1 MENLWLYRN
10 LGVILGAE
18 IYTPKSMNIKRNII
32 FTLESR
38 KKDGVLIVENVPI
51 RMRVNFASKRIEF
64 TTGYRIDAAKWD
76 TDKQRVRNGC
86 TNKLKQSASEINA
99 SLLGYYTEVQEI
111 FKKFEVEEIMPT
123 PEQIK
128 EAFNMLHK
136 PIEEEVKPKKST
148 PNAFYKVFD
157 EFVRDCGRQNDWTD
171 STYEKFAAVKNHL
184 MNFRD
189 GLTFDFFD
197 EKGLNDYV
205 TYLRDVKEMRN
216 STIGKQL
223 SFLKWFLRWVF
234 KKGVHQNNAY
244 DSYKPKLKSTQK
256 KIIFL
261 TWEELNKLRE
271 FEIPAAKQAL
281 DQVRD
286 VFLFQCFTGLRYS
299 DVFNLRKSDIKGDHI
314 EVTTVKTSDS
324 LIIELNNHSK
334 AILDKY
340 KDVAFED
347 DKVLPVITNQKMNDY
362 LKELAEL
369 AGIDEPVRQTYYRG
383 NERIDEVTPKYAL
396 LGTHAGRRTFI
407 CNALALGIPPQ
418 VVMKWTGHSDYKA
431 MKPYIDIADDIKAN
445 AMSKFNQL

>member
-1 MENLWLYRN
+1 
-10 LGVILGAE
+10 
-18 IYTPKSMNIKRNII
+18 MNIKRNII

-51 RMRVNFASKRIEF
+51 RMRVNFASKRVEF
-64 TTGYRIDAAKWD
+64 TIGYRIDAAKWD
-76 TDKQRVRNGC
+76 SDKQRVRNGC

-128 EAFNMLHK
+128 EAFNALHK
-136 PIEEEVKPKKST
+136 PIEEEVKPRNST

-223 SFLKWFLRWVF
+223 SFLKWFLRWAF
-234 KKGVHQNNAY
+234 KKGLHQNNAY

-281 DQVRD
+281 DRVRD

-299 DVFNLRKSDIKGDHI
+299 DVFNLRRSDIKGDHI

-324 LIIELNNHSK
+324 LIIELNKHSK

-347 DKVLPVITNQKMNDY
+347 NKVLPVITNQKMNDY

>member
-1 MENLWLYRN
+1 MENLWWN
-10 LGVILGAE
+10 QFLGVNLGAE
-18 IYTPKSMNIKRNII
+18 IKTPKSMNIKRNII

-128 EAFNMLHK
+128 EAFNALHK
-136 PIEEEVKPKKST
+136 PIEEVTPRKST

-157 EFVRDCGRQNDWTD
+157 E
-171 STYEKFAAVKNHL
+171 
-184 MNFRD
+184 
-189 GLTFDFFD
+189 
-197 EKGLNDYV
+197 KGLNDYV
-205 TYLRDVKEMRN
+205 TYLSDVKEMRN

-223 SFLKWFLRWVF
+223 SFLKWFLRWAF
-234 KKGVHQNNAY
+234 KKGLHQNNAY
-244 DSYKPKLKSTQK
+244 DSYKPKLKNTQK

-281 DQVRD
+281 DRVRD

-299 DVFNLRKSDIKGDHI
+299 DVFNLRRSDIKGDHI

>member
-1 MENLWLYRN
+1 
-10 LGVILGAE
+10 
-18 IYTPKSMNIKRNII
+18 MNIKRNII

-128 EAFNMLHK
+128 EAFNALHR
-136 PIEEEVKPKKST
+136 PIEEVKPRKST

-184 MNFRD
+184 MNFRTE
-189 GLTFDFFD
+189 LTFDFFD

-223 SFLKWFLRWVF
+223 SFLKWFLRWAF
-234 KKGVHQNNAY
+234 KKGLHQNNAY

-281 DQVRD
+281 DRVRD

>member
-1 MENLWLYRN
+1 
-10 LGVILGAE
+10 
-18 IYTPKSMNIKRNII
+18 MNIKRNII

-38 KKDGVLIVENVPI
+38 KKDGVLITENVPI

-76 TDKQRVRNGC
+76 ADKQRVKNGC
-86 TNKLKQSASEINA
+86 SNKLKQSASEINA
-99 SLLGYYTEVQEI
+99 SLLEYYTEIQSI
-111 FKKFEVEEIMPT
+111 FKRFEVEDVMPT

-128 EAFNMLHK
+128 EAFNALHK
-136 PIEEEVKPKKST
+136 PVSEEPKPKKEAL
-148 PNAFYKVFD
+148 PCDFFQVFD
-157 EFVRDCGRQNDWTD
+157 DFVEDCGRQNNWTD
-171 STYEKFAAVKNHL
+171 STFEKFAAVKNHL
-184 MNFRD
+184 TNFRE
-189 GLTFDFFD
+189 GLTFEFFD
-197 EKGLNDYV
+197 ERGLNDYV
-205 TYLRDVKEMRN
+205 GYLRDVKEMRN
-216 STIGKQL
+216 TTIGKQL
-223 SFLKWFLRWVF
+223 SFLKWFLRWAF

-261 TWEELNKLRE
+261 TWDELNRLRE
-271 FEIPAAKQAL
+271 FKIPSNKQAL
-281 DQVRD
+281 ERVRD

-299 DVFNLRKSDIKGDHI
+299 DVFNLRRSDIKDDHI

-362 LKELAEL
+362 LKELAEM
-369 AGIDEPVRQTYYRG
+369 AGIDEPVRQTYYKG
-383 NERIDEVTPKYAL
+383 NERIDDVTPKYAL

>member
-1 MENLWLYRN
+1 
-10 LGVILGAE
+10 
-18 IYTPKSMNIKRNII
+18 MNIKRNII

-76 TDKQRVRNGC
+76 SDKQRVRNGC

-128 EAFNMLHK
+128 EAFNALHN
-136 PIEEEVKPKKST
+136 PIEEVPPRKST

-223 SFLKWFLRWVF
+223 SFLKWFLRWAF
-234 KKGVHQNNAY
+234 KKGLHQNNAY

-281 DQVRD
+281 DRVRD

-299 DVFNLRKSDIKGDHI
+299 DVFNLCRSDIKGDHI